1 MKKILLAGL
10 ALSVIFAGNSYA
22 QEMTVSAKTTVVAEP
37 TSVQEQ
43 SAEEMMKNMT
53 IKDAGEKFTLIDAD
67 GNDEITR
74 TEYIKFSLGEQ
85 AKKKAEGELEGE
97 QLYNEDFYSA
107 MFDDLDVAGRGVV
120 HRIEYINKQL
130 SDILG
135 IEMPT
140 QPDGY
145 SGEGSYIESGDSY
158 TETDNEAARQEAI
171 LQVQLEEERRIK
183 EEEERV
189 RKEEEA
195 IRKAEQEAIE
205 AEEAEEEM
213 MRMKADMIA
222 NYNDEYEEVTRRRRR

>member
-22 QEMTVSAKTTVVAEP
+22 QEMTVSAETTVATET
-37 TSVQEQ
+37 TSVPEQ

-74 TEYIKFSLGEQ
+74 TEYINFSLGEQ
-85 AKKKAEGELEGE
+85 AKKKAEGELEDE

-107 MFDDLDVAGRGVV
+107 MFDDLDVAGRGAVN
-120 HRIEYINKQL
+120 RIEYINKQL

-135 IEMPT
+135 IEIPV
-140 QPDGY
+140 QPVGDDGD
-145 SGEGSYIESGDSY
+145 GSYIEGGEDSY
-158 TETDNEAARQEAI
+158 VETDKEAAKQEAI
-171 LQVQLEEERRIK
+171 RQAQEEEERRIRA
-183 EEEERV
+183 EEERV

-195 IRKAEQEAIE
+195 LRKAEQEAR
-205 AEEAEEEM
+205 EAEEEM
-213 MRMKADMIA
+213 MRMKNDMVA
-222 NYNDEYEEVTRRRRR
+222 NYDDEYEVVTRRRRR

>member
-53 IKDAGEKFTLIDAD
+53 IKDAGEKFTLIDENGD
-67 GNDEITR
+67 DEITR
-74 TEYIKFSLGEQ
+74 TEYINFSLSEQ
-85 AKKKAEGELEGE
+85 AKKKAEGELGDEP
-97 QLYNEDFYSA
+97 LYNEDFYSA
-107 MFDDLDVAGRGVV
+107 MFDDVDVAGRGAVS
-120 HRIEYINKQL
+120 RIEYINKQV

-135 IEMPT
+135 IELPT
-140 QPDGY
+140 QPSEYD
-145 SGEGSYIESGDSY
+145 SDGSYVESS
-158 TETDNEAARQEAI
+158 ESSIVENNEAARQEAI
-171 LQVQLEEERRIK
+171 RQAQLEEQRRIK

>member
-53 IKDAGEKFTLIDAD
+53 IKDAGEKFTLIDENGD
-67 GNDEITR
+67 DEITR
-74 TEYIKFSLGEQ
+74 TEYINFSLSEQ
-85 AKKKAEGELEGE
+85 AKKKAEGELGDEP
-97 QLYNEDFYSA
+97 LYNEDFYSA
-107 MFDDLDVAGRGVV
+107 MFDDVDVAGRGAVS
-120 HRIEYINKQL
+120 RIEYINKQV

-135 IEMPT
+135 IELPT
-140 QPDGY
+140 QPSEYD
-145 SGEGSYIESGDSY
+145 SDGSYVESS
-158 TETDNEAARQEAI
+158 ESSIVENNEAARQEAI
-171 LQVQLEEERRIK
+171 RQAQL
-183 EEEERV
+183 EEERV

-205 AEEAEEEM
+205 AEE
-213 MRMKADMIA
+213 
-222 NYNDEYEEVTRRRRR
+222 